1 MIANECNRFR
11 FQLGDSQYTIGWNA
25 DINSNRSSNFG

>member
-11 FQLGDSQYTIGWNA
+11 FQLGDSQYTLVGNT
-25 DINSNRSSNFG
+25 DINSDRSSNFA